1 MHADIKRANKNTKVD
16 LLLSTYLFDFECK
29 LVT

>member
-1 MHADIKRANKNTKVD
+1 MHADKKANKNIKVD

>member
-1 MHADIKRANKNTKVD
+1 MHADKKANKNIKVD
-16 LLLSTYLFDFECK
+16 LFLSTYLFDFECK